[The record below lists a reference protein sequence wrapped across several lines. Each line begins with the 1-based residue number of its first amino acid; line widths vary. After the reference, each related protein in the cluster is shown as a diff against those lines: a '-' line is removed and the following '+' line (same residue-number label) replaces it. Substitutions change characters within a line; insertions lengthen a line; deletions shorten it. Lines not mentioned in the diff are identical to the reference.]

1 MRLLIR
7 YIYLVSRQF
16 RMGWGYMDSL
26 HKQRQYFAFCGQTD
40 GSLSVVLIDDTF
52 RLGKDYPVGGAYN
65 YKQAEEF
72 RTKYIDGRES
82 CEGEN
87 AVIREFVEEYL
98 SGINE

>member
-1 MRLLIR
+1 
-7 YIYLVSRQF
+7 
-16 RMGWGYMDSL
+16 MDSL

-40 GSLSVVLIDDTF
+40 GSLSVVLIRHRETF
-52 RLGKDYPVGGAYN
+52 RLGKNYPVGGAYN

-98 SGINE
+98 SEINE